1 MPFLR
6 KNEKG
11 SSSLWTGTWKQQ
23 WPELCYT
30 SRDKQFRFT
39 VRLVNV
45 SSKGPPDIREKLLL
59 CSRHL
64 VTEYAP
70 STVAEYGILSFFLHH
85 QLPIHPLFIAVSS
98 SPFFDFYPISHD
110 FPACC
115 RIERKGFFIPIFEY
129 LVSIPYPHYFS
140 NFWQL
145 QQILYNG
152 KTIFRLIFNFSPFSC
167 LLRSRY
173 LYRDIFFTTP
183 FDFEREKE
191 INKFS
196 HFLSFFAY
204 VNYLSLR
211 CVYSLNAINNP
222 LQPPCKLFSP

>member
-1 MPFLR
+1 MFRAKDHPTFARSCFSVLDI
-6 KNEKG
+6 
-11 SSSLWTGTWKQQ
+11 SSLNTRRQQ
-23 WPELCYT
+23 LP
-30 SRDKQFRFT
+30 
-39 VRLVNV
+39 N
-45 SSKGPPDIREKLLL
+45 
-59 CSRHL
+59 
-64 VTEYAP
+64 TE
-70 STVAEYGILSFFLHH
+70 FFLFSSTTNSRYT
-85 QLPIHPLFIAVSS
+85 LFSSS
-98 SPFFDFYPISHD
+98 SPSFDFYPISHD

-152 KTIFRLIFNFSPFSC
+152 KTIFRLIFNFSPFSY

-173 LYRDIFFTTP
+173 SYRDIFFTSLRFRKGKRNKQILP
-183 FDFEREKE
+183 FFL
-191 INKFS
+191 
-196 HFLSFFAY
+196 LSFFAY

>member
-98 SPFFDFYPISHD
+98 SPSFDFYPISHD

-152 KTIFRLIFNFSPFSC
+152 KTIFRLIFNFSPFSY

-173 LYRDIFFTTP
+173 LYRDIFFT
-183 FDFEREKE
+183 
-191 INKFS
+191 
-196 HFLSFFAY
+196 
-204 VNYLSLR
+204 SLR
-211 CVYSLNAINNP
+211 FR
-222 LQPPCKLFSP
+222 KK